1 MLSLSKTL
9 PAGNNANYDSR
20 SLTRF
25 DSQVW
30 VIEYWSHLL
39 VVFMTKGACAAMS
52 GNPGVHC
59 LLGCWS
65 TTVTSGG
72 GWFSLKGEGWS
83 LASITAELDEKLFV
97 VFESLLLVLI
107 THLGT
112 NWSFALDSV
121 DKGGKSVAKSKWSLA
136 VVDEASKVS
145 SEATELAVL
154 FIVSNDC
161 EGLKA
166 GLRRR
171 LYLRNDVIF

>member
-1 MLSLSKTL
+1 
-9 PAGNNANYDSR
+9 
-20 SLTRF
+20 
-25 DSQVW
+25 
-30 VIEYWSHLL
+30 
-39 VVFMTKGACAAMS
+39 MTKGACAAMS

-72 GWFSLKGEGWS
+72 GWFSCKGGWS

-121 DKGGKSVAKSKWSLA
+121 DNGGKSVAKSKWSLA
-136 VVDEASKVS
+136 LVVDEASKVS

-166 GLRRR
+166 DLRRR
-171 LYLRNDVIF
+171 LYLRNDVIFKNLINVLKSDLT